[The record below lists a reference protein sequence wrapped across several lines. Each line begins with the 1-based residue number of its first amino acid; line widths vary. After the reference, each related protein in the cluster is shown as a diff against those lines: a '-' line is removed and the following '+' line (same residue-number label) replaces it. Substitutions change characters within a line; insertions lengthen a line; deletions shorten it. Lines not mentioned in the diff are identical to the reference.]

1 MRAIAFFFV
10 LLWAMIVVT
19 FRRLM
24 RGPVHPLFSW
34 TQELLA
40 HVLRQGLQRG
50 LQMPLAQARARL
62 PASPIPEPLQ
72 HALTLDKRVQLGGRP
87 AEVTTPRGWCEGDPE
102 LLYLHGGGYVA
113 CSPGTHR
120 ELVARIAVA
129 SGARC
134 HSLDYRLAP
143 EHPFPSALEDALAA
157 YRELLGRGIP
167 SDRLLIGGDSAGG
180 GLSVATLLSLRQEGE
195 PLPAGAV
202 LLSPWVDLNGAEGY
216 EGENLNYCYLVPEAL
231 ELYAD
236 CYLQERDADDPLASP
251 VHADLSGLPP
261 LLVQTG
267 SAEGIH
273 TQILTL
279 ARRAEDAGVEVT
291 LQVGEGM
298 FHAWQA
304 FARFLPEAR
313 SAIDGVGEFVRARV
327 RRPESLEPPPS

>member
-1 MRAIAFFFV
+1 MRAVAFFFV

-19 FRRLM
+19 LRRLV
-24 RGPVHPLFSW
+24 RGPVHPLFDW
-34 TQELLA
+34 TKELLA
-40 HVLRQGLQRG
+40 HVLRRGLVQGLQ
-50 LQMPLAQARARL
+50 LPLAQARARL
-62 PASPIPEPLQ
+62 PAAPIPEPLQ

-87 AEVTTPRGWCEGDPE
+87 AEVTTPRGWREGDPE

-129 SGARC
+129 AGARC

-143 EHPFPSALEDALAA
+143 EHPFPAALEDALAA

-167 SDRLLIGGDSAGG
+167 ADRLLIGGDSAGG
-180 GLSVATLLSLRQEGE
+180 GLSVATLLSLRQEGDA
-195 PLPAGAV
+195 LPAGAV
-202 LLSPWVDLNGAEGY
+202 LLSPWVDVNGAEGY
-216 EGENLNYCYLVPEAL
+216 EDENLNYCYLVPEAL

-236 CYLQERDADDPLASP
+236 CYLQERDAADPLASP
-251 VHADLSGLPP
+251 VHADMAGLPP

-267 SAEGIH
+267 SVEGIH
-273 TQILTL
+273 AQILTL

-298 FHAWQA
+298 FHVYQA
-304 FARFLPEAR
+304 FARFLPAAR
-313 SAIDGVGEFVRARV
+313 PAIDAIGEFVRAQAPRAA
-327 RRPESLEPPPS
+327 RPQG